1 MHRGLRMA
9 AGVAGAAAALAVA
22 PAAASAA
29 EALYG
34 VTDAGQVITLSSSAP
49 GNIQRSVPIRGLQP
63 GEKVLG
69 IDVRPAN
76 DTLYALG
83 STSRIYA
90 LNPVTGA
97 LRAAGANVPFTP
109 ALNGTS
115 FGFDFNP
122 TVDRIRITSDTGQDL
137 RVNPDTGAVAAVDGV
152 LGYAP
157 GDAGAGTVPSVGG
170 SGYSN
175 SFPGTTA
182 TQLFDI
188 DTARDAL
195 VLQNPPNA
203 GVLQTVGALGVAV
216 SGPLGFDIGAGNV
229 GWAAMRPTADDD
241 TVNLYRVDLATGKAT
256 PATATPAIGTQAV
269 VALAAAGTV
278 ADDESAPTESV
289 AVSSTQEKSRLLS
302 RGLLVSVSAN
312 EAAGVRATVD
322 VAGRRAGSG
331 TGLIANTAGRV
342 TVTLRLSSAARAAI
356 RRPGTVRLAL
366 TVTVTDTGGNAAMQ
380 KRAISTR

>member
-1 MHRGLRMA
+1 M
-9 AGVAGAAAALAVA
+9 
-22 PAAASAA
+22 
-29 EALYG
+29 
-34 VTDAGQVITLSSSAP
+34 
-49 GNIQRSVPIRGLQP
+49 
-63 GEKVLG
+63 
-69 IDVRPAN
+69 
-76 DTLYALG
+76 
-83 STSRIYA
+83 
-90 LNPVTGA
+90 
-97 LRAAGANVPFTP
+97 
-109 ALNGTS
+109 
-115 FGFDFNP
+115 
-122 TVDRIRITSDTGQDL
+122 
-137 RVNPDTGAVAAVDGV
+137 
-152 LGYAP
+152 
-157 GDAGAGTVPSVGG
+157 
-170 SGYSN
+170 
-175 SFPGTTA
+175 
-182 TQLFDI
+182 
-188 DTARDAL
+188 
-195 VLQNPPNA
+195 
-203 GVLQTVGALGVAV
+203 

-256 PATATPAIGTQAV
+256 PAAATPAIGTQAV

-380 KRAISTR
+380 KRTISTR

>member
-188 DTARDAL
+188 
-195 VLQNPPNA
+195 
-203 GVLQTVGALGVAV
+203 
-216 SGPLGFDIGAGNV
+216 GAGNV

-302 RGLLVSVSAN
+302 RGLLVSVSATSTVARTP
-312 EAAGVRATVD
+312 AASFAR
-322 VAGRRAGSG
+322 SG
-331 TGLIANTAGRV
+331 
-342 TVTLRLSSAARAAI
+342 AA
-356 RRPGTVRLAL
+356 GTVRLAL

-380 KRAISTR
+380 KRTISTR